1 MLLSVECE
9 VYYQNVIAGRGSSMA
24 PALRSFVSE
33 KAPHRIDD
41 DCHVMLPFGP
51 TGVPGKA
58 EMTRKKKPSAMIQ

>member
-1 MLLSVECE
+1 
-9 VYYQNVIAGRGSSMA
+9 MA